1 MITDLLIELI
11 STLIKKGFE
20 VPIHIF
26 VVSQNGNVVAAR
38 YEGKSTRVF
47 VEHIE
52 DPDWK
57 LPINSF
63 FVDGTGKKSESIKID
78 PESLSGTHETTY

>member
-1 MITDLLIELI
+1 M
-11 STLIKKGFE
+11 
-20 VPIHIF
+20 
-26 VVSQNGNVVAAR
+26 VSQTGNVVAAR
-38 YEGKSTRVF
+38 YEGNPSKEKPKVHIF

-63 FVDGTGKKSESIKID
+63 FVDGTGKSESIKLD
-78 PESLSGTHETTY
+78 PEILKEHN

>member
-1 MITDLLIELI
+1 
-11 STLIKKGFE
+11 
-20 VPIHIF
+20 
-26 VVSQNGNVVAAR
+26 
-38 YEGKSTRVF
+38 

-63 FVDGTGKKSESIKID
+63 FVDGTGKSERINID
-78 PESLSGTHETTY
+78 SEGIAEDL